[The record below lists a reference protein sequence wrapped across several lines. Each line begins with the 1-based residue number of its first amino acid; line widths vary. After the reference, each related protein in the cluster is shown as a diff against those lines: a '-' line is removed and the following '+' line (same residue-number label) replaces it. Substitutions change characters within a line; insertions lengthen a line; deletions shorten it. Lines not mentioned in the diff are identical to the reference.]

1 MERTKQNSGRGP
13 VLLMGL
19 GLVLVLAALIWL
31 AVDRDARKLPS
42 RLAGLPLSEQL
53 AGRPALAEIGRLHGQ
68 DFALVDGTVARY
80 DGGAATVWVSSAR
93 TSSLAADQVQ
103 AMTERIGVGGSPF
116 TPLGRDEVEGV
127 TAYALTGMG
136 QRHYYFQL
144 ERRVVWLAIN
154 AELADQGL
162 AELIRYLQ

>member
-1 MERTKQNSGRGP
+1 MELTKQNSGRGP

-31 AVDRDARKLPS
+31 AVDWDVGKLPA

-68 DFALVDGTVARY
+68 DFALVDGIVARY
-80 DGGAATVWVSSAR
+80 GDSAATVWMSSAR
-93 TSSLAADQVQ
+93 TPALAAEQVE
-103 AMTERIGVGGSPF
+103 AMTGRIGEGGSPF

-144 ERRVVWLAIN
+144 EQRVVWLAIN